1 MTERQAPLD
10 DPTGLR
16 HLVAHLRVGV
26 YVANARG
33 DILDANSA
41 FLRMLGVRSL
51 EELRTYGVNEMAV
64 DLDRRHAQLDA
75 VDRQGAVVNW
85 ECQLVRPDG
94 QFLTVLDNCHVVRP
108 ADGGE
113 PLYCGALVDITERK
127 HLEDQLRQQ
136 SLRDPLT
143 GCFNRR
149 HLTDVSDAL
158 MAEQAS
164 WGCLYVDVDHFKQY
178 NDQHGHQMGDNTL
191 IRMSRFLMRQVRA
204 EEPVFRVGGD
214 EFVVLLRGAAR
225 DQTERA
231 ADRLRA
237 AALRTA
243 PVPFSL
249 GWAHREGAESV
260 AQTINRAD
268 QNLLAVRVI
277 ERGSDRLTGDQP
289 AAP

>member
-1 MTERQAPLD
+1 MTAHMAPLD
-10 DPTGLR
+10 DPTRLR

-51 EELRTYGVNEMAV
+51 DELRTYGSNEMVV

-75 VDRQGAVVNW
+75 IDREGAVVNW
-85 ECQLVRPDG
+85 EFQLVRPDG
-94 QFLTVLDNCHVVRP
+94 TFLTVLDTCHVMRP
-108 ADGGE
+108 TDGGD
-113 PLYCGALVDITERK
+113 PIYCGALVDITDRK

-149 HLTDVSDAL
+149 HLTEVSEMLA
-158 MAEQAS
+158 AEQAA

-178 NDQHGHQMGDNTL
+178 NDRHGHQMGDNTL

-214 EFVVLLRGAAR
+214 EFVVLLRGASR
-225 DQTERA
+225 EQTA
-231 ADRLRA
+231 LVADRLRT

-277 ERGSDRLTGDQP
+277 DRGVDRLGGEGSSP
-289 AAP
+289 A

>member
-1 MTERQAPLD
+1 MTERLAPLD

-16 HLVAHLRVGV
+16 HLVVHLRVGV

-75 VDRQGAVVNW
+75 IDRHGAVVNW

-94 QFLTVLDNCHVVRP
+94 MFLTVLDSCHVMRP

-149 HLTDVSDAL
+149 YLADVSDAL
-158 MAEQAS
+158 MAEQTS

-214 EFVVLLRGAAR
+214 EFVVLLRGASR
-225 DQTERA
+225 EQTERV

-277 ERGSDRLTGDQP
+277 ERGSNRISSEGPTVG
-289 AAP
+289 

>member
-1 MTERQAPLD
+1 MTERMAPLD
-10 DPTGLR
+10 DPARLR
-16 HLVAHLRVGV
+16 HLVAHLRVAV
-26 YVANARG
+26 YVANVRG

-41 FLRMLGVRSL
+41 FLRLLGVGSL
-51 EELRTYGVNEMAV
+51 DELRTYGGNEMVV
-64 DLDRRHAQLDA
+64 DLDRRHEQLDA
-75 VDRQGAVVNW
+75 IDRHGAVTNW
-85 ECQLVRPDG
+85 EFQLVRPDG
-94 QFLTVLDNCHVVRP
+94 MILTVLDSCHVVRA

-113 PLYCGALVDITERK
+113 SVYCGALVDITDRK
-127 HLEDQLRQQ
+127 SLEDQLRQE

-149 HLTDVSDAL
+149 YLASLAETLA
-158 MAEQAS
+158 AEQAS

-214 EFVVLLRGAAR
+214 EFVVVLRGATR
-225 DQTERA
+225 EQTA
-231 ADRLRA
+231 LVADRLRA

-277 ERGSDRLTGDQP
+277 ERGTDRLSGGASVP
-289 AAP
+289 A

>member
-1 MTERQAPLD
+1 MTDRMAPLD
-10 DPTGLR
+10 DPARLR
-16 HLVAHLRVGV
+16 HLVAHLRVAV

-41 FLRMLGVRSL
+41 FLRLLGVRSL
-51 EELRTYGVNEMAV
+51 EELRTYGANEMTV

-75 VDRQGAVVNW
+75 IDRHGAVTNW
-85 ECQLVRPDG
+85 EFQLVRPDG
-94 QFLTVLDNCHVVRP
+94 MILTVLDNCHVVR
-108 ADGGE
+108 AGDGTE
-113 PLYCGALVDITERK
+113 PLYCGAVVDITDRK
-127 HLEDQLRQQ
+127 TIEDQLRQE

-149 HLTDVSDAL
+149 HLAAL
-158 MAEQAS
+158 SETLAAEQAS

-214 EFVVLLRGAAR
+214 EFVVLLRGATR
-225 DQTERA
+225 EQTA
-231 ADRLRA
+231 LVADRLRA

-249 GWAHREGAESV
+249 GWAHREGAERV

-277 ERGSDRLTGDQP
+277 ERGTDRLGGEASP
-289 AAP
+289 SA